1 MSDTHKYD
9 DIINLSHHVSANHPH
24 MSALDR
30 AAQFSPFAAL
40 TGHDAAIRETAR
52 LTDSLMELTEEG
64 KELLD
69 ERLQMLRVHLAE
81 RPEVT
86 FTYYEPDEK
95 KSGGEYI
102 TVHGRVKK
110 LNELEHQIVLED
122 GSIVPIENLFAV
134 EGEQFAGWMAVE
146 E

>member
-1 MSDTHKYD
+1 
-9 DIINLSHHVSANHPH
+9 
-24 MSALDR
+24 
-30 AAQFSPFAAL
+30 
-40 TGHDAAIRETAR
+40 
-52 LTDSLMELTEEG
+52 
-64 KELLD
+64 
-69 ERLQMLRVHLAE
+69 
-81 RPEVT
+81 VT